1 MNIALSFTAAAAIAL
16 TLAAGP
22 VQAQAPAG
30 AEVPTDEQIAEIV
43 IKANQVDV
51 DAGRVAER
59 KASSPEIRKFARE
72 MVAVHGAIGRQAQAL
87 VRKLMIDPRPSVT
100 SHSLEGGGAAN
111 IRKLSG
117 LKGADFDRAYVGHE
131 VAYHEHVIDAMD
143 RILIPNA
150 RNAEL
155 KALLVGARPTFVAHL
170 EHARHL
176 QDALIR

>member
-1 MNIALSFTAAAAIAL
+1 MKFALSFAAAAAIGL
-16 TLAAGP
+16 TLATGP
-22 VQAQAPAG
+22 VQAQTPAG
-30 AEVPTDEQIAEIV
+30 AEAPTDEQIAEIV

-51 DAGRVAER
+51 DAGRLAEER
-59 KASSPEIRKFARE
+59 ASNPDVRKFARE

-87 VRKLMIDPRPSVT
+87 VRKLLIDPRPSVT

-111 IRKLSG
+111 IRKLSA
-117 LKGADFDRAYVGHE
+117 LKGADFDRAYIGHE

-143 RILIPNA
+143 RILIPNSQH
-150 RNAEL
+150 AEL

-176 QDALIR
+176 QDALIH